1 MFAAYTANIFTEV
14 KASMY
19 DFFFLEIKVLFLYF
33 FIAHLSV
40 VLNIIW
46 STFIRRM
53 EKSLGNKSE
62 RQKHHDIRTPLV

>member
-19 DFFFLEIKVLFLYF
+19 DFFFLEIKVLFLHF

-53 EKSLGNKSE
+53 KKSLGNKSDRE
-62 RQKHHDIRTPLV
+62 TKTP